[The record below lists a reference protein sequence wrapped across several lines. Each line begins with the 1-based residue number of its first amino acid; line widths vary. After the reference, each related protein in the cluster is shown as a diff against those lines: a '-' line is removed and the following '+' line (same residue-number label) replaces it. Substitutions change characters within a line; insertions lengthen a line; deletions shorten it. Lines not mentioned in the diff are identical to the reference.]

1 MPFFSKPTYSTISP
15 VKKKDIPKD
24 LYTRCPKSGELV
36 YVKELEKN
44 LMVVPKSGF
53 HFPLNSEQ
61 RIDSLIDEGTWQ
73 EFDSELESKDLLEFK
88 DTKAYADRLKVYK
101 KKTGLK
107 DAVVCGLGEMGGIK
121 VSLSV
126 MDFRFGGA
134 SMGSVVGE
142 KITRAIERAIE
153 EKCPAI
159 IVCASGGARMQEGI
173 YSLMQMAKTSAALA
187 KLKDAGL
194 PFFAILTNPTTG
206 GVTASFATLG
216 DVILAEPEAL
226 ICFAGPRVIKE
237 GTNEELPAGFQRSEF
252 LMDRGLIDQIV
263 PRSEMRD
270 RIIYFLHVL
279 FLKEEPASEE
289 NGS

>member
-61 RIDSLIDEGTWQ
+61 RIASLIDEGTWQ

-142 KITRAIERAIE
+142 KITRAVERAIE
-153 EKCPAI
+153 QKCPAI

-252 LMDRGLIDQIV
+252 LLERGLIDQIV
-263 PRSEMRD
+263 PRSDMRD

-279 FLKEEPASEE
+279 FLKEAPAGEE

>member
-1 MPFFSKPTYSTISP
+1 MAFFSKPTYSTISP

-61 RIDSLIDEGTWQ
+61 RIGSLIDEGTWQ

-142 KITRAIERAIE
+142 KITRAVERAIE

-252 LMDRGLIDQIV
+252 LLERGLIDQIV
-263 PRSEMRD
+263 PRAEMRD

-279 FLKEEPASEE
+279 FLKEAPASEE

>member
-36 YVKELEKN
+36 YTKDLEKN
-44 LMVVPKSGF
+44 LMVVPKSGY
-53 HFPLNSEQ
+53 HFPLDAPK
-61 RIDSLIDEGTWQ
+61 RVASLIDPGTWQ
-73 EFDSELESKDLLEFK
+73 ECDAALESKDLLGFT
-88 DTKAYADRLKVYK
+88 DTKSYAERLETYK
-101 KKTGLK
+101 KATGLK
-107 DAVVCGLGEMGGIK
+107 DAVVCGLGTMGGIP
-121 VSLSV
+121 VSLAV

-142 KITRAIERAIE
+142 KITRAIERAMRE
-153 EKCPAI
+153 RCPLI

-187 KLKDAGL
+187 RLKEAGL
-194 PFFAILTNPTTG
+194 PYIAVLTNPTTG

-216 DVILAEPEAL
+216 DLILAEPEAL

-237 GTNEELPAGFQRSEF
+237 GTNQELPPGFQRSEF
-252 LMDRGLIDQIV
+252 LLERGLIDQIV
-263 PRSEMRD
+263 PRTELRA
-270 RIIYFLHVL
+270 RLIYFLHVL
-279 FLKEEPASEE
+279 FLRKAPEAKVS
-289 NGS
+289 